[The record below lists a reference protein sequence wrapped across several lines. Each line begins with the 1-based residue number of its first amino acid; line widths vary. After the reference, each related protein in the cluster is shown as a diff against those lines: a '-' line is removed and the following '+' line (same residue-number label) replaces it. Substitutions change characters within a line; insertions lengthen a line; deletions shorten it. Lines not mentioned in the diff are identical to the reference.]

1 MDEFFSK
8 LEGQKIDL
16 KALNQEKSA
25 MKKLD
30 NIRQDHQ
37 RRITELKK
45 LQVSLNIIQLVHSLE
60 PTV

>member
-25 MKKLD
+25 LKKLD

-37 RRITELKK
+37 KRITELKK
-45 LQVSLNIIQLVHSLE
+45 SQVSLYQN
-60 PTV
+60 T